1 MHSVYLP
8 QSDPGIY
15 VYTVC
20 LQLLA
25 INGVGYLILSRK
37 QTKRPYSEMLKTL
50 VHGKVLMYGIMLSI
64 TESHYITSLVTTLD
78 MVHKATLDNT
88 NTEYQHRCL
97 LHCLYGCSK
106 MVKDEGRYTHGVRH
120 HKRAWG
126 TYRLPL

>member
-50 VHGKVLMYGIMLSI
+50 VYGKVLMYGIMLSI
-64 TESHYITSLVTTLD
+64 AESHYITSLVTTLD
-78 MVHKATLDNT
+78 MATLDNT
-88 NTEYQHRCL
+88 NTEYQYKNCQYRCL

-106 MVKDEGRYTHGVRH
+106 MVNDEGR
-120 HKRAWG
+120 
-126 TYRLPL
+126 